1 MVEKNAVVRGRGVA
15 PGLSEGPALISKRP
29 FMFPHGVEPKTGDV
43 VDVRSDLLGKNIRGK
58 VLMFPFG
65 KGSTTGSSWFL
76 EAVRQGNGPSAIIN
90 GETEVV
96 IATGVAI
103 ARLLYGVAI
112 PLVDRLEEEIADRVK
127 EGTIIQVNGDK
138 GEVTIIS

>member
-1 MVEKNAVVRGRGVA
+1 MADKKAVIRGRGVT
-15 PGLSEGPALISKRP
+15 PGFGEGPALISKRP

>member
-1 MVEKNAVVRGRGVA
+1 M
-15 PGLSEGPALISKRP
+15 
-29 FMFPHGVEPKTGDV
+29 
-43 VDVRSDLLGKNIRGK
+43 
-58 VLMFPFG
+58 
-65 KGSTTGSSWFL
+65 
-76 EAVRQGNGPSAIIN
+76 
-90 GETEVV
+90 V

-112 PLVDRLEEEIADRVK
+112 PLVDRLEEDIAERVK